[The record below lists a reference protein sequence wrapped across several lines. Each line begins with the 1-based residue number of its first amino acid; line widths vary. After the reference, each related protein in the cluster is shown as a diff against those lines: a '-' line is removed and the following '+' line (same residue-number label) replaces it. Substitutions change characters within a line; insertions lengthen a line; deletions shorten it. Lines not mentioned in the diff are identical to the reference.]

1 MSATPSSYLFA
12 PDLGPVLAVDFGTS
26 NTALALLQEGQI
38 RRIPVEGAHD
48 TLPTAVFFPTEDG
61 EMLVGRAAARA
72 LIDGDE
78 GRYMRAL
85 KSILGDPLFHESRLL
100 GGKRQ
105 TLADVV
111 TAFLVTVK
119 TRAEAATG
127 QRFTRVLSG
136 RPVRFHSDHDDK
148 NTQAEHDLRACY
160 HAAGF
165 DQVDFRYEPEAAAHA
180 CHGLGPAQQSANQ
193 IGLIIDIGGGTSDFT
208 VFRTRDGQI
217 EILASHGIRLGGT
230 DFDQKISMAHV
241 MALLGHGGQL
251 KRTFGDELLP
261 MPNAIFQDLATWAKI
276 PFLYGRET
284 ERKVEDLLAHAV
296 EPQKVARLQEVITQ
310 RLGHELAF
318 AVEDGKIAANGKG
331 GSAGQ
336 DAPTKSDI
344 KMGFIERGL
353 SAPITPGSMSAA
365 LTAPG
370 AGFDAALTGA
380 IYQTLMDA
388 SVMPAQID
396 TAILVGGSSLM
407 RLVENTVTT
416 TCPAARI
423 ERSEAFTAVV
433 DGLAVVSKSK

>member
-1 MSATPSSYLFA
+1 MSATPSAYPVASER
-12 PDLGPVLAVDFGTS
+12 GPILAVDFGTS
-26 NTALALLQEGQI
+26 NTALAILQDGQI
-38 RRIPVEGAHD
+38 RRIPVEGDHD
-48 TLPTAVFFPTEDG
+48 TLPTAVFFPTDGG

-105 TLADVV
+105 TLSDVV
-111 TAFLVTVK
+111 TAFLVRVK

-127 QRFTRVLSG
+127 QGFTRVLSG

-148 NTQAEHDLRACY
+148 NAQAEEDLRACY
-160 HAAGF
+160 LAAGF
-165 DQVDFRYEPEAAAHA
+165 DQVDFLYEPEAAAHA
-180 CHGLGPAQQSANQ
+180 CSKLGGDSQT
-193 IGLIIDIGGGTSDFT
+193 GLIIDIGGGTSDFS
-208 VFRTRDGQI
+208 VFRTKNGQI
-217 EILASHGIRLGGT
+217 DILASHGIRLGGT

-251 KRTFGDELLP
+251 RRTFGDELLP
-261 MPNAIFQDLATWAKI
+261 MPNAIFSDLATWAKI

-296 EPQKVARLQEVITQ
+296 EPKKVARLEEVITH

-331 GSAGQ
+331 DGSGQ
-336 DAPTKSDI
+336 EAPAKRDI
-344 KMGFIERGL
+344 NMGFIERGL
-353 SAPITPGSMSAA
+353 SAPITLGSMSAA

-388 SVMPAQID
+388 GVMPAQID

-433 DGLAVVSKSK
+433 DGLAVAAHLN